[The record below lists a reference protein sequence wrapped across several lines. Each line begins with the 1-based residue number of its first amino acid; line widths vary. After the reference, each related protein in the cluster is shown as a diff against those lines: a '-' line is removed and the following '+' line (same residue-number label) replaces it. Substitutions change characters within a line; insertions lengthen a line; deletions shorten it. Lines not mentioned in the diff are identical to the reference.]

1 MKKNYLDKPKSWTL
15 GLLLLA
21 SAARVAEA
29 ATIVLDFEGVGDL
42 AAVNDFYNGGT
53 DSAGNSGTNFGISF
67 SDNSLG
73 LIDSD
78 AGGFGNF
85 ANEPSPDTILF
96 FLSSDHPA
104 TMNVAAGFHTSFSFY
119 YTSVNDPGNVTVY
132 DGLDGTGNILAILNL
147 PALGGICSGDPHG
160 ANCNWMEVGVTF
172 TGIARSVDFGG
183 AADHI
188 GFDNIT
194 LGSLVPVPIPA
205 AAWLLGSALAG
216 LFSLTHRWK
225 VR

>member
-53 DSAGNSGTNFGISF
+53 DSAGNSGSNFGISF
-67 SDNSLG
+67 SENSLG

-96 FLSSDHPA
+96 FLGGGAA
-104 TMNVAAGFHTSFSFY
+104 TMNVAAGFSTSFSFY
-119 YTSVNDPGNVTVY
+119 YTSVNDPGIVTVY
-132 DGLDGTGNILAILNL
+132 DGLNGTGNVLATLNL
-147 PALGGICSGDPHG
+147 PYLGGACFGDPYG
-160 ANCNWMEVGVTF
+160 TNCNWSTVGVTF
-172 TGIARSVDFGG
+172 NGTARSVDFGG

-194 LGSLVPVPIPA
+194 LGSMASVPIPP
-205 AAWLLGSALAG
+205 AAWLLGSALVG
-216 LFSLTHRWK
+216 LFGLSR
-225 VR
+225 RR